1 MSQVHAATHPG
12 TLGQYVLSERL
23 GCGGQGEVWRAYDR
37 AQGVEVA
44 LKILTAER
52 AVSASAWAA
61 LERVHALVGVLQH
74 PGILQVLPPQRLEG
88 HVVLPMELA
97 DGGDLTELRGR
108 GYLRIVPVLL
118 QIAAALQDAHEHGVV
133 HRDLKPTNV
142 LFDRRGRVKLAD
154 FGIAAVL
161 SERHAGSARSGA
173 GEVSPFSASPE
184 QLRGEPARPAD
195 DIYGLGTLAYD
206 LLAGHPPYFPHFDA
220 ARIQSGPVP
229 QLVPLQP
236 APSRLID
243 LILRMLAPRAADRPP
258 SLQQVIE
265 ELEATLNV
273 TSVLDPEEDLARPPA
288 ERAPVESPLDV
299 EPEPSLAAKPEPSL
313 AAKPEPSFAAEPRPP
328 PSAKPDAFS
337 ADDGLSL
344 TIDEFRPGRGLRASR
359 HGDPPRPHRLPYLL
373 VGLVCGA
380 VLAVGAL
387 QGLARQGWRGS
398 PLHVLSAAILGAR
411 LGQPV
416 DSVRQGQ
423 SAPAAPRSAAPAADW
438 AALGRLVAQR
448 AGFNQRFSALAARG
462 ASIWDAA
469 DFAAA
474 RAQAADT
481 SRAEAVGD
489 IAATRRH
496 WQRAERLLSRLE
508 REAPRA
514 LATQLAAGERAL
526 AVGHPGAAARA
537 FALARRIEP
546 ASRRA
551 AAGERQVRLLA
562 AVLPLMGSARRAE
575 RAHDYARAAAAIRAA
590 LARDPTYAPARA
602 ALAHLNTVFARTGY
616 VRAVRAGAAAYAR
629 GRLFQAQADF
639 QQALVFR
646 PDGIAANRGLAEVD
660 AELRDRAALP

>member
-12 TLGQYVLSERL
+12 TLGEYVLSERL
-23 GCGGQGEVWRAYDR
+23 GFGGQGEVWRAYDR
-37 AQGVEVA
+37 VRGVEVA
-44 LKILTAER
+44 LKILASER
-52 AVSASAWAA
+52 AVSAAGWAA
-61 LERVHALVGVLQH
+61 LERMHALVGGLQH

-88 HVVLPMELA
+88 RVVLPMELVE
-97 DGGDLTELRGR
+97 GGDLTELRGK
-108 GYLRIVPVLL
+108 GYLRIVPVLV
-118 QIAAALQDAHEHGVV
+118 QVAVALHYAHQHGVV

-142 LFDRRGRVKLAD
+142 LLDRRGRVKLAD
-154 FGIAAVL
+154 FGIAAAL
-161 SERHAGSARSGA
+161 SDRQAGSGA
-173 GEVSPFSASPE
+173 SEVSPFSASPE
-184 QLRGEPARPAD
+184 QLRGEPAHPAD

-206 LLAGHPPYFPHFDA
+206 LLTGHPPYFPHFDA

-258 SLQQVIE
+258 SMQKVID
-265 ELEATLNV
+265 ELEATLNA
-273 TSVLDPEEDLARPPA
+273 TSALDSKEDLARPLA
-288 ERAPVESPLDV
+288 ERAPVERPIDAASEPPLAARPKPPLAA
-299 EPEPSLAAKPEPSL
+299 ETEPPLTPRPEPLL
-313 AAKPEPSFAAEPRPP
+313 AAEPE
-328 PSAKPDAFS
+328 AFS
-337 ADDGLSL
+337 ADEGLSM
-344 TIDEFRPGRGLRASR
+344 TIGDFRPGRGQRASR
-359 HGDPPRPHRLPYLL
+359 RGDPPRVHRLPYLL
-373 VGLVCGA
+373 LGLVCGA

-387 QGLARQGWRGS
+387 QGLSHQGWRGS
-398 PLHVLSAAILGAR
+398 PFHVLSALILGAR
-411 LGQPV
+411 TGPPV
-416 DSVRQGQ
+416 DPAHPGHSV
-423 SAPAAPRSAAPAADW
+423 PAAPRSAAPSADW

-448 AGFNQRFSALAARG
+448 AGFNQRLSDLAARG

-469 DFAAA
+469 DFVAAQ
-474 RAQAADT
+474 AQAADT
-481 SRAEAVGD
+481 SRAEAAGD

-496 WQRAERLLSRLE
+496 WQLAQRLLARLE

-514 LATQLAAGERAL
+514 LAAQLAVGERAL
-526 AVGHPGAAARA
+526 AAGQPGAAERA
-537 FALARRIEP
+537 FALARRIQP

-602 ALAHLNTVFARTGY
+602 ALAHLNTVFARAGY